1 MDMLCIALKIMPK
14 TDLETKSFPLYK
26 LYKIYVATFYLVVYS
41 GKQNNRTHVKLTTRA
56 SNPI

>member
-1 MDMLCIALKIMPK
+1 MDMLCIALKIMHK